1 MSVVGP
7 LWHPGVLEDAVLD
20 TLKTWLPSYLSEACA
35 QETERL
41 DLAEPKRLAVPK
53 TWATISDYDRFP
65 EQGLPAIIVAAP
77 GMKGEADRRGDGSLR
92 GTWMVEVSA
101 TVSADTAKNTRRAA
115 QIYLAAILG
124 SVLQRR
130 SLGDPHSA
138 ATFVATEYVDVPNE
152 KRRSIVACAAAF
164 EVQVGEM
171 LSTQLGPAT
180 PEPPDP
186 MPETWPEV
194 QETTIE
200 TEIQ

>member
-1 MSVVGP
+1 MSVIGP
-7 LWHPGVLEDAVLD
+7 LWHPGILEDAVLA
-20 TLKTWLPSYLSEACA
+20 TLKTWLPAYLSEVCA
-35 QETERL
+35 QETDRL
-41 DLAEPKRLAVPK
+41 DLDTPRRLAVPK

-92 GTWMVEVSA
+92 GTWTIEVSA

-115 QIYLAAILG
+115 QLYLAAILG
-124 SVLQRR
+124 AILQRR
-130 SLGDPHSA
+130 SLGQSYSSA
-138 ATFVATEYVDVPNE
+138 DFVAAEYVDVPNE

-180 PEPPDP
+180 AEPPDP
-186 MPETWPEV
+186 MPDTWPEV